1 MEINMTL
8 NDFFARYPRVAIAF
22 SGGVDSAY
30 LLCAAMQCAREVQAY
45 YVKSDFQPQF
55 ELEDAQRLAK
65 DMRAAM

>member
-30 LLCAAMQCAREVQAY
+30 LLTPRRNARGRY
-45 YVKSDFQPQF
+45 
-55 ELEDAQRLAK
+55 R
-65 DMRAAM
+65 RIT